1 MVTANSWDRK
11 RRTPMSRIEALEI
24 QKLEKWVTNKPDWST
39 VNPENGESG
48 HQ

>member
-1 MVTANSWDRK
+1 
-11 RRTPMSRIEALEI
+11 MSRIGAIEI
-24 QKLEKWVTNKPDWST
+24 QKLEKGVTNMPDWST